1 MITQE
6 SEAARRERDR
16 CPVCHSAHRRTI
28 ERMRRLEHAAY
39 GDIRRYIQS
48 LDDDISLRWLM
59 RHFSRGHD
67 VLGPADDTQLP
78 RWIFE
83 DDSELSR
90 YMEEYGYCR
99 TIDDLCPHVPARA
112 VSSCEAIDN
121 PECERFRR
129 YAVRE
134 RVLEVVTALTTQ
146 GAASGAAAN
155 ADAPHALVEPLVVNQ
170 GLEVESR
177 SGPRRGIFASSVL
190 ALQSDAIAI
199 SVPTRL
205 HELLPL
211 AAGDRVVISYQGRVS
226 KYVFETTVRGVRENR
241 VEVSHPSAVSIASR
255 RSPRIPLRDSA
266 VRVARME
273 RGGEELTGTVA
284 NASAQGLRVVLPSEL
299 VQWERVRLTVTL
311 SDGPLVAEGEVVRV
325 ERLGSGSVAHG
336 IYFTGL
342 SAEDMARLQRLGG

>member
-1 MITQE
+1 MITKE
-6 SEAARRERDR
+6 SDAARRERDH
-16 CPVCHSAHRRTI
+16 CPVCQSAHRHTI

-48 LDDDISLRWLM
+48 LDDDISVRWLI
-59 RHFSRGHD
+59 RHFGRGHD
-67 VLGPADDTQLP
+67 VLNPADDTQLP

-83 DDSELSR
+83 DDAELGR
-90 YMEEYGYCR
+90 YMEQYGYCR
-99 TIDDLCPHVPARA
+99 TIDDLCPHVPARV

-129 YAVRE
+129 YALRE
-134 RVLEVVTALTTQ
+134 RVLEAETSRSAAPAALA
-146 GAASGAAAN
+146 G
-155 ADAPHALVEPLVVNQ
+155 ADAPHALVEPLVVNH
-170 GLEVESR
+170 GLEVENR

-211 AAGDRVVISYQGRVS
+211 AAGDRIVISYQGRVS

-255 RSPRIPLRDSA
+255 RSPRIALKDMA
-266 VRVARME
+266 VRVVRME
-273 RGGEELTGTVA
+273 RGGEELTGTAA
-284 NASAQGLRVVLPSEL
+284 NASAQGLRVILPSEL
-299 VQWERVRLTVTL
+299 VQWERVRLTVSL
-311 SDGPLVAEGEVVRV
+311 ADGPLVAEGEVVRV

-342 SAEDMARLQRLGG
+342 TAEDMGRLQRLGG

>member
-1 MITQE
+1 MITKE
-6 SEAARRERDR
+6 SDAARRERDL
-16 CPVCHSAHRRTI
+16 CPVCRSAHRHTI

-48 LDDDISLRWLM
+48 LDDDISLRWLI
-59 RHFSRGHD
+59 RHFGRGHD
-67 VLGPADDTQLP
+67 VLTPADDTQLP

-83 DDSELSR
+83 DDAELGR
-90 YMEEYGYCR
+90 YMEQYGYCR

-112 VSSCEAIDN
+112 VSSCEAVDN

-129 YAVRE
+129 YALRE
-134 RVLEVVTALTTQ
+134 RVLEAETSRSAAPAALATPD
-146 GAASGAAAN
+146 S
-155 ADAPHALVEPLVVNQ
+155 PHALVEPLVVNQ
-170 GLEVESR
+170 GLEVENR

-211 AAGDRVVISYQGRVS
+211 AAGDRIVISYQGRVS

-241 VEVSHPSAVSIASR
+241 VEVSHPAAVSIASR
-255 RSPRIPLRDSA
+255 RSPRIPLKDSV
-266 VRVARME
+266 VRVVRME
-273 RGGEELTGTVA
+273 RGGEELAGTAA
-284 NASAQGLRVVLPSEL
+284 NASAQGLRVILPSEL
-299 VQWERVRLTVTL
+299 VQWERVRLTVSL
-311 SDGPLVAEGEVVRV
+311 SDGALVAEGEVVRV

-342 SAEDMARLQRLGG
+342 TAEDMGRLQRLGG

>member
-1 MITQE
+1 VITKE
-6 SEAARRERDR
+6 SDAARRERDH
-16 CPVCHSAHRRTI
+16 CPVCQSAHRHTI
-28 ERMRRLEHAAY
+28 ERMRRMEHAAY

-59 RHFSRGHD
+59 RHFGRGHD
-67 VLGPADDTQLP
+67 VLTQADDTHLP

-83 DDSELSR
+83 DDAELGR
-90 YMEEYGYCR
+90 YMEQYGYCR

-112 VSSCEAIDN
+112 VSSCEAVDN

-129 YAVRE
+129 YALRE
-134 RVLEVVTALTTQ
+134 RVLEAETRSITPSATS
-146 GAASGAAAN
+146 AP
-155 ADAPHALVEPLVVNQ
+155 DAPHALVEPLVVNH

-177 SGPRRGIFASSVL
+177 SGPRRGIYASSVL
-190 ALQSDAIAI
+190 ALQTDAIAI

-211 AAGDRVVISYQGRVS
+211 AAGDRIVISYQGRVS

-255 RSPRIPLRDSA
+255 RSPRIALKDSV
-266 VRVARME
+266 VRVVRTE
-273 RGGEELTGTVA
+273 RGGDELTGTAA
-284 NASAQGLRVVLPSEL
+284 NASAQGLRVILPSEL
-299 VQWERVRLTVTL
+299 VQWERVRLTVSL
-311 SDGPLVAEGEVVRV
+311 ADGPLVAEGEVVRV

-342 SAEDMARLQRLGG
+342 TAEDMGRLQRLGG